1 MGKIALREMDKSVDS
16 SNCCLQLLTCRRN
29 PQQAFLFDP
38 SSSHP
43 NLAVTT
49 TAVRGETHC

>member
-16 SNCCLQLLTCRRN
+16 SNCCMQLLTCRRN
-29 PQQAFLFDP
+29 PQQALSFDP